1 MTMTLSLKRFQM
13 RFTTIRVAVS
23 CATLCAILLTAC
35 GTEEA
40 DLVLLSGKI
49 VTVDETVPEAEA
61 IAMAG
66 ERILAVGTNE
76 EMEQFIGSSTEV
88 IRIDGLLALPGF
100 IEGHGH
106 FTSLGQALM
115 VLDLTKASSWDEIVG
130 MVAEAAQAADDGEWI
145 LGRGWHQD
153 KWDIPPQPSVEGL
166 PLHRGLTRVSPN
178 NPVFLTHAS
187 GHASFANAL
196 ALELAGITSE
206 TADPPGGEIVH
217 DRSGNPTGALRE
229 KAQLSVREAIARA
242 DSNKTQEELE
252 AQALQIIELAS
263 QEALSKGITTFH
275 DAGASFETIDRFKR
289 VAEAGDLPIRL
300 YAMVR
305 YQTNEEMQERLP
317 EYRLIDF
324 ANSYLTV
331 RSIKRQIDGALGAHG
346 AWLLEPYVDLPTST
360 GLVLEP
366 LEEIERTAEI
376 AIEYGFQV
384 NTHAIGDRAN
394 RETLDIYERV
404 LNAHPE
410 KTDLRWRI
418 EHAQH
423 LHPDDV
429 PRFAEL
435 GVIAAMQA
443 IHCTSDGPWVH
454 TRLGREREAEG
465 AYLWHTLLESGA
477 VVTNGTDVPVEDID
491 PIPVF
496 HASVTRQVA
505 DGSYYYPEERM
516 SREEALYSYTMANA
530 FAAFEE
536 ESKGSLTPGKLAD
549 VVVVSKDIMTVPE
562 DEILDAEV
570 VYTIVGGKIRYRNEA
585 ARN

>member
-1 MTMTLSLKRFQM
+1 MISKHAK
-13 RFTTIRVAVS
+13 TTTVALVLIATA
-23 CATLCAILLTAC
+23 ATLVSGCRPRQ
-35 GTEEA
+35 A
-40 DLVLLSGKI
+40 DLVLLGGRI
-49 VTVDETVPEAEA
+49 VTVDESQPEAEA
-61 IAMAG
+61 IAMADG
-66 ERILAVGTNE
+66 RILAVGTD
-76 EMEQFIGSSTEV
+76 EQIERYVGTSTEV
-88 IRIDGLLALPGF
+88 IRLDGLLAIPGF

-106 FTSLGQALM
+106 FTSLGQSLI
-115 VLDLTKASSWDEIVG
+115 VLDLTEARGWDEIVS
-130 MVAEAAQAADDGEWI
+130 MVETAASAAEAGEWI

-153 KWDIPPQPSVEGL
+153 KWDRPPRPNVEGL
-166 PLHRGLTRVSPN
+166 PVHQGLSRVSPN

-187 GHASFANAL
+187 GHASFANAV
-196 ALELAGITSE
+196 ALDLAGVTRD
-206 TADPPGGEIVH
+206 TPDPPGGEIVH
-217 DRSGNPTGALRE
+217 DRNGNPTGALRE
-229 KAQLSVREAIARA
+229 KAQLPVREAIARA
-242 DSNKTQEELE
+242 DSSKTAEELE
-252 AQALQIIELAS
+252 AEALRVIELAGR
-263 QEALSKGITTFH
+263 EALSKGVTSFH

-289 VAEAGDLPIRL
+289 VAEAGNLPLRL

-305 YQTNEEMQERLP
+305 YQTNGEMEERLP
-317 EYRLIDF
+317 EYLMIDH
-324 ANSYLTV
+324 ANAHLTV

-366 LEEIERTAEI
+366 IEEIQRTAEI
-376 AIEYGFQV
+376 AIEHGFQV

-404 LNAHPE
+404 FRAHPDR
-410 KTDLRWRI
+410 TDLRWRI

-465 AYLWHTLLESGA
+465 AYLWRTLMESGA
-477 VVTNGTDVPVEDID
+477 VVTNGTDTPVEDID

-505 DGSYYYPEERM
+505 DGSYYYPDERM
-516 SREEALYSYTMANA
+516 TREEALSSYTMANA
-530 FAAFEE
+530 YAAFEE
-536 ESKGSLTPGKLAD
+536 DNKGSLTPGKLAD
-549 VVVVSKDIMTVPE
+549 VVVLSKDIMTVPE
-562 DEILDAEV
+562 DEILEAQV
-570 VYTIVGGKIRYRNEA
+570 VYTIVGGKIVYSNET